1 MSDTGIQLVSG
12 ADLKGAPYIT
22 ALLNE
27 PLNPALVKVHPQSKA
42 RYLDG
47 RHYIE
52 TANRIF
58 GYGGWQFRIT
68 ERPAKAVEGTR
79 KSGTYYALWSVV
91 GELQAA
97 GVTFVDLGTCEQ
109 NGEGPEAVDMASKGA
124 VTDALKRCLRNFGDQ
139 FGLVLY
145 DKELSYRDM
154 AAAYSAAHGESQDVD
169 PETGE
174 IDATAQA
181 GGGSAVST
189 RTSPTGDPD
198 GRVEAVLNI
207 IAHGY
212 PEWAKDDKPLRA
224 EAAAAAL
231 GVAPSALTRESIN
244 PTITQWLS
252 GPGNSPAT
260 FASRFGEWFAAE
272 QKRRAAREEVPA

>member
-1 MSDTGIQLVSG
+1 M
-12 ADLKGAPYIT
+12 ADLT

-58 GYGGWQFRIT
+58 GYGNWQFRIT
-68 ERPAKAVEGTR
+68 ERPAKVTEGKR
-79 KSGTYYALWSVV
+79 KSGTYYALWSVM

-97 GVTFVDLGTCEQ
+97 GATFVDLGTCEQ

-154 AAAYSAAHGESQDVD
+154 ADAYNAAHGDGPVEPNPAQHIDTD
-169 PETGE
+169 TGE
-174 IDATAQA
+174 VTESAPHA
-181 GGGSAVST
+181 GGSSGASTT
-189 RTSPTGDPD
+189 RTSSPGEHLVAKPGEVKHIADFLTSSGLTWNS
-198 GRVEAVLNI
+198 GAVLRVMGVEDGHN
-207 IAHGY
+207 
-212 PEWAKDDKPLRA
+212 PEESVAMWLLGSTLPGLKQAIK
-224 EAAAAAL
+224 AAA
-231 GVAPSALTRESIN
+231 G
-244 PTITQWLS
+244 
-252 GPGNSPAT
+252 
-260 FASRFGEWFAAE
+260 
-272 QKRRAAREEVPA
+272 

>member
-1 MSDTGIQLVSG
+1 M
-12 ADLKGAPYIT
+12 ADLS
-22 ALLNE
+22 LLNE

-68 ERPAKAVEGTR
+68 ERPAKVTEGKR
-79 KSGTYYALWSVV
+79 KSGTYYALWSVM

-97 GVTFVDLGTCEQ
+97 GATFVDLGTCEQ
-109 NGEGPEAVDMASKGA
+109 NGDGPEAVDMASKGA

-154 AAAYSAAHGESQDVD
+154 ADAYNAAHGEPQPSPRPDVD
-169 PETGE
+169 ADTGE
-174 IDATAQA
+174 IHATAQA
-181 GGGSAVST
+181 GGSAVST
-189 RTSPTGDPD
+189 PANPAGQSTGSAGPSAGEMKAIQGWVQGIGGWTNAAILD
-198 GRVEAVLNI
+198 VLNTSASAI
-207 IAHGY
+207 NEHG
-212 PEWAKDDKPLRA
+212 P
-224 EAAAAAL
+224 EAAIDAWWGAQEKPSVPAFKQAVTAAGKAL
-231 GVAPSALTRESIN
+231 G
-244 PTITQWLS
+244 
-252 GPGNSPAT
+252 G
-260 FASRFGEWFAAE
+260 AA
-272 QKRRAAREEVPA
+272 

>member
-1 MSDTGIQLVSG
+1 VSDTGIQLVSG

-174 IDATAQA
+174 IVVSVGNEAEFVAMFAAVAAYAYRMRPTPGRWLRNLPAGLYDATVEALPEMASLVALFEGAVAQA
-181 GGGSAVST
+181 
-189 RTSPTGDPD
+189 
-198 GRVEAVLNI
+198 EA
-207 IAHGY
+207 
-212 PEWAKDDKPLRA
+212 E
-224 EAAAAAL
+224 
-231 GVAPSALTRESIN
+231 
-244 PTITQWLS
+244 
-252 GPGNSPAT
+252 
-260 FASRFGEWFAAE
+260 
-272 QKRRAAREEVPA
+272 